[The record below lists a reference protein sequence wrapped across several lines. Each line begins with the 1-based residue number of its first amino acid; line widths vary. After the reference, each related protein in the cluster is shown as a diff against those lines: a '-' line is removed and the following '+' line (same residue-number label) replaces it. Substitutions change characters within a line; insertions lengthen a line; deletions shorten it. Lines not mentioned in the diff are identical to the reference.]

1 MNKDLIRNFSIIA
14 HIDHGKSTLADRILE
29 ITGAVDKRH
38 KGTQLLDD
46 MDLEKERGITIKASM
61 VRLSYRSKKDGQEY
75 ILNLIDTPGH
85 VDFTYEVSKSLAACE
100 GAVLVV
106 DAGQGIEAQTVA
118 NFYLAKDNK
127 LKIIPVIN
135 KIDLTSI
142 DIPRVK
148 RQVVEVLGFQEEEII
163 LASAKEGTGV
173 EDILERIIEVIPAP
187 SGEIAHP
194 LKALVFDCRFDVY
207 KGVVIFVRVVDG
219 QITPQTQLKMMHSG
233 KIYKID
239 ELGVFKNLK
248 YSKADTLTCGEVGY
262 FTANI
267 REAREIII
275 GDTLTDVKNP
285 CKDVFPGYRQPKP
298 LVFCGVYPVN
308 PGDFPDLRDAIDKL
322 RLSDASFVFEP
333 ENSQSFGSGF
343 RCGFLGLLHMEIV
356 QERLEREYG
365 LNLILTVPNVVYR
378 IRNRKGELLVIDT
391 PARYPPPQDIE
402 EAQEPYVSLLMIIP
416 VDSIENTCDFVKSR
430 RGTFKSSEYL
440 TEDRVKLTFDIPLS
454 EIIVD
459 FYDCIKSLTRGYGS
473 LDYEFK
479 DYLPTKLVKLDI
491 MLNGVICDAFSSL
504 MYKEKAYSRAQA
516 LVTKLKDLIPRQ
528 LFEVA
533 IQATVGTQILAS
545 AKVRSVGKHV
555 TAKCYGGDITRKR
568 KLWEEQK
575 KGKKRLKQFGKVEIP
590 QEAFLEVLKI

>member
-1 MNKDLIRNFSIIA
+1 MDKNLIRNFSIIA

-29 ITGAVDKRH
+29 VTGTVERSH
-38 KGTQLLDD
+38 KGSQLLDD

-61 VRLSYRSKKDGQEY
+61 VRLLYKSKNDQKQY
-75 ILNLIDTPGH
+75 VLNLIDTPGH

-100 GAVLVV
+100 GAILVV

-118 NFYLAKDNK
+118 NFYLAMENN
-127 LKIIPVIN
+127 LAIMPVIN
-135 KIDLTSI
+135 KIDLSSA

-148 RQVVEVLGFQEEEII
+148 KQIVQVLGFKEEDII
-163 LASAKEGTGV
+163 LASAKEGVGI
-173 EDILERIIEVIPAP
+173 EDILERVIEVVPAP
-187 SGEIAHP
+187 TGEIAHP
-194 LKALVFDCRFDVY
+194 LKALVFDCRYDVF
-207 KGVVIFVRVVDG
+207 KGVVVFVRVVDG
-219 QITPQTQLKMMHSG
+219 KIDTATQLKMMHSG
-233 KIYKID
+233 TVYKIE
-239 ELGVFKNLK
+239 ELGTFNLK
-248 YSKADTLTCGEVGY
+248 YSPVDMLSCGEVGY

-267 REAREIII
+267 RDPREIII
-275 GDTLTDVKNP
+275 GDTITDNRNP
-285 CKDVFPGYRQPKP
+285 CKEALPGYKTQKP

-308 PGDFPDLRDAIDKL
+308 PGDFPDLREAIDKL
-322 RLSDASFVFEP
+322 KLSDASFVFEP
-333 ENSQSFGSGF
+333 ENSQSFGVGF

-378 IRNRKGELLVIDT
+378 VRKTDGEVIDVDT
-391 PARYPPPQDIE
+391 PAKLPPTPEIQ
-402 EAQEPYVSLLMIIP
+402 EAQEPFVSLLMIIP
-416 VDSIENTCDFVKSR
+416 IDTIEQVCDFAKLR
-430 RGTFKSSEYL
+430 RGTFQSSEYL
-440 TEDRVKLTFDIPLS
+440 SEDRVKIIFDIPLS

-459 FYDCIKSLTRGYGS
+459 FYDKIKSLTRGYGS

-479 DYLPTKLVKLDI
+479 NYASTILVRLDI
-491 MLNGVICDAFSSL
+491 LLNGVICDAFSSL
-504 MYKEKAYSRAQA
+504 MCKEKAYSRARA
-516 LVTKLKDLIPRQ
+516 LVNKLKELIPRQ

-533 IQATVGTQILAS
+533 IQAAVGGQILAS
-545 AKVRSVGKHV
+545 EKVRSVGKHV